1 MIDHGLG
8 DIAVQ
13 VQRHAQR
20 HTGRDAADLRQQCA
34 LAIVGAAIMDKSG
47 ATKDTY
53 VRAAFADHFQRAH
66 FESALSVKAFSPGTR
81 AITL

>member
-1 MIDHGLG
+1 
-8 DIAVQ
+8 
-13 VQRHAQR
+13 
-20 HTGRDAADLRQQCA
+20 
-34 LAIVGAAIMDKSG
+34 MDKSG